1 MGDHLGKTIIFA
13 KSKNHANL
21 LDSLF
26 NELYPQY
33 KGKMTAVIYSGIKDK
48 EILIEKF
55 KTEEFP
61 RIAIS
66 VDLLDTGIDV
76 PSIVNLVFAKPIY
89 SKVKFWQM
97 IGRGTRR
104 CDNLFENGRDKTEF
118 VIFDCYKNFEFFEMN
133 PKGFVPRPQK
143 TSMQVR
149 FELECKLLELYKEK
163 GQSNIISDFVSK
175 IKSDID
181 ELPTESIEIKKNR
194 KKIEQVK
201 KEEYWTQLSDDF
213 IKKLKLEIA
222 PLIQWIEAKVIL
234 ML

>member
-1 MGDHLGKTIIFA
+1 
-13 KSKNHANL
+13 
-21 LDSLF
+21 
-26 NELYPQY
+26 
-33 KGKMTAVIYSGIKDK
+33 MTAVIYSGIKDK
-48 EILIEKF
+48 DILIEKF

-104 CDNLFENGRDKTEF
+104 CDNLFEDGRDKSEF

-149 FELECKLLELYKEK
+149 FELECKLLELYKKK

-194 KKIEQVK
+194 KRIEQVK
-201 KEEYWTQLSDDF
+201 KEE
-213 IKKLKLEIA
+213 
-222 PLIQWIEAKVIL
+222 
-234 ML
+234 